1 MKDPR
6 DSIASTNNNKKSSDS
21 ERSAVGL
28 DPVTGTTR
36 PMAYSALQNKPASK
50 KSQTEIDALNKKTED
65 LFAKLD
71 KEDAARVANI
81 LKANKEGGD
90 LGGFNLSDDEKKSI
104 DMLRRFPSYMTEYQE
119 GDLTLPSFR
128 GVLQGNPGRDVQAF
142 KASGDERFADIN
154 PNANQGLRGLSSIY
168 KDEGFDLS
176 KGSDLDK
183 AIAASIVDRSVY
195 RK

>member
-6 DSIASTNNNKKSSDS
+6 DSIASTNNNKKISDS

-28 DPVTGTTR
+28 DPVTGTER
-36 PMAYSALQNKPASK
+36 PFIYAGLQNKPASK
-50 KSQTEIDALNKKTED
+50 KSQTEIDAMNKKTED

-71 KEDAARVANI
+71 KEEAARVANI
-81 LKANKEGGD
+81 LKANKEGGS
-90 LGGFNLSDDEKKSI
+90 LEGFNLSDSEKKSI
-104 DMLRRFPSYMTEYQE
+104 DMLRRFPSYMSEYQE

-142 KASGDERFADIN
+142 KAAGDERFKDIN
-154 PNANQGLRGLSSIY
+154 PNAAQGLRGLSSIY
-168 KDEGFDLS
+168 REEGFELG

-183 AIAASIVDRSVY
+183 AIAKSIKDRSVY
-195 RK
+195 KK